1 MSAIAAE
8 REAVIATLQKL
19 MQQRDAQRKVYQSAH
34 TGRQMLTDMS
44 TQQRAEYD
52 QEQARAQQKR
62 LDDVFAARLKRG

>member
-1 MSAIAAE
+1 
-8 REAVIATLQKL
+8 
-19 MQQRDAQRKVYQSAH
+19 
-34 TGRQMLTDMS
+34 MLTDMS